1 MARKKRRSR
10 TQNDGG
16 GLEEALVSLD
26 RSRGPLFLEKRERP
40 GASENRPPEC
50 CQRPMNKMRISELE
64 AIDIARAFHEKP
76 HLNGKTDAVLERL
89 GQAIHFL
96 RDNRRPQAFDCPL
109 LEDGQCMVHK
119 VAKPIECLAYD
130 KTEDRISHEGKRS
143 IERRDQL
150 NESLFGEEWDYR
162 VIPFMLIR
170 YILDEEGPAIGSCGS
185 TLRKNLQR
193 NDRAASD
200 R

>member
-1 MARKKRRSR
+1 MAKKKRGKRQSKG
-10 TQNDGG
+10 DEA
-16 GLEEALVSLD
+16 LEEALISLD
-26 RSRGPLFLEKRERP
+26 RSRGPLFLENRDDPKRNETRPAHCCERP
-40 GASENRPPEC
+40 V
-50 CQRPMNKMRISELE
+50 NKMRISELE

-76 HLNGKTDAVLERL
+76 HLNGKADEVLERL

-119 VAKPIECLAYD
+119 VAKPIECLAYETVED
-130 KTEDRISHEGKRS
+130 KISREGKRS

-150 NESLFGEEWDYR
+150 NESLFGSEWDYR

-170 YILDEEGPAIGSCGS
+170 YLLDEEGAAIGSCGS
-185 TLRKNLQR
+185 TLRKSLQR
-193 NDRAASD
+193 NDRSAQE

>member
-1 MARKKRRSR
+1 MAKKNSGTRQSRKGDSL
-10 TQNDGG
+10 D
-16 GLEEALVSLD
+16 EALVSLD
-26 RSRGPLFLEKRERP
+26 RSRGPLFLEKRENP
-40 GASENRPPEC
+40 ALSENRPAHC
-50 CQRPMNKMRISELE
+50 CQRPVNKMRISELE

-76 HLNGKTDAVLERL
+76 HLLGKTETVLQRL
-89 GQAIHFL
+89 GQTIHFL

-119 VAKPIECLAYD
+119 IAKPIECLAYD
-130 KTEDRISHEGKRS
+130 TVDDKISSEGRRS

-150 NESLFGEEWDYR
+150 NESLYGQDWDYR

-170 YILDEEGPAIGSCGS
+170 YLLDEEGSAVGSCGS
-185 TLRKNLQR
+185 TLRKDFQR
-193 NDRAASD
+193 NDRSVQD